1 MKLGNV
7 SDVFFMA
14 LFHVRKKKKELSL
27 SFTKP
32 VLNKTYMLFQLGLR
46 KVLEKNSYSLLN
58 KKDTIE
64 SRVLLK
70 RVLLK
75 SQNLQEMCLKLNLV
89 CHTLFTPAKRLRNI
103 IISHE

>member
-70 RVLLK
+70 RILMK
-75 SQNLQEMCLKLNLV
+75 SQNLQEM
-89 CHTLFTPAKRLRNI
+89 
-103 IISHE
+103 